1 MSALAALL
9 LLTVTCAP
17 MARPRL
23 NEVFYDAVG
32 DDVGHEYVE
41 IANTTDVPA
50 TLEGLRLEAGDG
62 AAPGRWTLR
71 WTGRAGDT
79 LAAHAR
85 FVIGGALVT
94 PPPDRLVN
102 LDLQNGPDAVRLVW
116 PDGASEV
123 LGWGDLTFD
132 EYHCGA
138 PAPDVP
144 SGRAL
149 ARIPE
154 DAGDADNRTAFREA
168 DPTPGAANVR
178 RRDAALVPHALVLE
192 PEQPAVGAE
201 AVLALRV
208 TNRGLSAWNEGEA
221 RVTLDGGGF
230 PTSRELALPALAA
243 NETLQVRVPF
253 TATPA
258 GRGEVIARVLLPG
271 DESSA
276 NDTDTLRVRIGPG
289 PLELRE
295 IQFHPAAS
303 EGEWVEV
310 RNRDTSPLALES
322 YRIGIARVRTVA
334 SPRVSRSRRTASRS
348 SRRIRPRS

>member
-1 MSALAALL
+1 MQAQSASFNFADLLALVASEVPTRTAIVCGDERITYAEFAARVERLAAW
-9 LLTVTCAP
+9 
-17 MARPRL
+17 
-23 NEVFYDAVG
+23 
-32 DDVGHEYVE
+32 
-41 IANTTDVPA
+41 
-50 TLEGLRLEAGDG
+50 LEHHGL
-62 AAPGRWTLR
+62 
-71 WTGRAGDT
+71 RAGDT

-154 DAGDADNRTAFREA
+154 DAGDADNRTAFREG

-178 RRDAALVPHALVLE
+178 RRDAALVPHALALE

-201 AVLALRV
+201 AVLALRAV
-208 TNRGLSAWNEGEA
+208 VPLHTDSRTTYLAIVVILSCVGWSSVARLVRAQTIAMRPSGFLLAAEALGASRGDMRHVLPNVLGMAVYADGGRMATKPYASGGAYIDKMSDYCKGCTYDRKA
-221 RVTLDGGGF
+221 RVGD
-230 PTSRELALPALAA
+230 RAC
-243 NETLQVRVPF
+243 PF
-253 TATPA
+253 TTLYWDFLD
-258 GRGEVIARVLLPG
+258 RHHDRFVRNARVATQARAARKLTDLP
-271 DESSA
+271 E
-276 NDTDTLRVRIGPG
+276 VRA
-289 PLELRE
+289 R
-295 IQFHPAAS
+295 A
-303 EGEWVEV
+303 VEV
-310 RNRDTSPLALES
+310 RTKLLDGTL
-322 YRIGIARVRTVA
+322 
-334 SPRVSRSRRTASRS
+334 
-348 SRRIRPRS
+348 